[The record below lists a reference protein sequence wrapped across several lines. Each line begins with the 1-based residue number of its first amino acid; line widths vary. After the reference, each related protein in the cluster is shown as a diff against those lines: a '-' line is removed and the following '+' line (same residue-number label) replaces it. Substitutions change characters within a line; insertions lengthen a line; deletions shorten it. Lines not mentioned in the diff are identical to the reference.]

1 MKAGPVA
8 RWTGSVALGLVLA
21 AVAWARDPGAEELRV
36 LSGPEAVST
45 IVVRATPET
54 AVEDRTPGAR
64 PAAGPRGPASLGET
78 FTGEITLFLPDVTLP
93 RQAVI
98 DVGDPVVSTVR
109 LFPEE
114 HGATVIVFVRQ
125 PVTYTVSRPSAL
137 GEITIE
143 VRTRTEV
150 TRVTGRTPAGR
161 PRVVRPKAARGE
173 EVAIDAESI
182 SYDKPT
188 DTVIARGGVTVTRGN
203 TVLTAD
209 EVRYDRTNHTVD
221 ARGHVVITEPDGT
234 LDGDTAHLNLDDES
248 GWVDAGTG
256 RLRTS
261 GYSMRGGHIVKHAGP
276 AYSIAQG
283 MFTTCAC
290 GGLESPSWSIAGRES
305 TVTVG
310 GVGEVRDATLRVKDV
325 PVLWFP
331 YFVFPAGSDRQSG
344 LLFPLLGQS
353 TKRGFLYSQ
362 PVYWAI
368 DKSQDATVTLDLE
381 SAARV
386 GLIGEYRYML
396 SRAAHGAF
404 TLAYFNEG
412 IRSASNPRAVT
423 LAGAPFEP
431 PENRFSIV
439 GGLVQPF
446 VGGSQLVLDLFAV
459 SDKTYTLEMLRA
471 PFSTLTSATRY
482 QNFTTSAATIAK
494 TWEGGAFRL
503 DGIWD
508 QDLLDPQE
516 ITQQRLPRARI
527 THGQPLLGDW
537 LVGRIS
543 AEGDEFYRR
552 RGYDGLRGDLT
563 PELFLP
569 FHLGRFVTGSID
581 GQLRETAYH
590 LVDRSQVA
598 FVVPDTPGAVG
609 QFRPVLPT
617 DGIGQL
623 PANRAQESAVVTG
636 RLGTELDRVFE
647 FDHLGYAK
655 LKHTIEPEVDYLYVP
670 ATSRPI
676 ADRVLPDCRTLP
688 HPLPGNNCDATA
700 FTEGFLFDQQDAL
713 NQRNFFSYGIT
724 TRLFGRAAPAAEPPT
739 AQAASGGG
747 DGTPP
752 AAPAPPPPARE
763 LIRASVMHGYDVS
776 RPLVGT
782 SHLSDVDLGLR
793 IFPTDAL
800 VLSWA
805 ATANFQDGS
814 LRGQTGGITW
824 RETSWK
830 PPNPAHTFQSPSL
843 LSINYVFV
851 ANSKDRFP
859 ANSIEQQ
866 LLFSGGTNQVWA
878 QAYLRMTDYAG
889 LYFRGQYDFG
899 TSTTPKQFLER
910 DFFLHLISRCDCWL
924 LDAGVSDRINP
935 SETLYRVQFTL
946 VGLGSIGRGAGP
958 QGLLSQALGLGYG
971 RTGLGGAAGLY

>member
-1 MKAGPVA
+1 MRAGPVA
-8 RWTGSVALGLVLA
+8 RWTGGVALGLVLG
-21 AVAWARDPGAEELRV
+21 AVAWAQDPAGEVRV
-36 LSGPEAVST
+36 LSSPEAVST

-64 PAAGPRGPASLGET
+64 PATGPRGPASLGET
-78 FTGEITLFLPDVTLP
+78 FTGEITLFLPHVTVP
-93 RQAVI
+93 RQAAI

-137 GEITIE
+137 GEITVT

-161 PRVVRPKAARGE
+161 PRIVRPKETRGG

-234 LDGDTAHLNLDDES
+234 LDGDAAYLNLDDES

-283 MFTTCAC
+283 MFTTCEC

-325 PVLWFP
+325 PVLWLP

-368 DKSQDATVTLDLE
+368 DKSEDATVTFDLE

-386 GLIGEYRYML
+386 GLIGAYRYLL
-396 SRAAHGAF
+396 SRAAHG
-404 TLAYFNEG
+404 
-412 IRSASNPRAVT
+412 AVT

-471 PFSTLTSATRY
+471 PFSTLTNASRY
-482 QNFTTSAATIAK
+482 QNFTTSAATIVK

-503 DGIWD
+503 DGIWN

-527 THGQPLLGDW
+527 THGEPLLGDW

-552 RGYDGLRGDLT
+552 RGFDGLRGDLT

-569 FHLGRFVTGSID
+569 FHLGRFVNGSID
-581 GQLRETAYH
+581 GQFRETAYH
-590 LVDRSQVA
+590 LIDRSQVA

-623 PANRAQESAVVTG
+623 PANRAQESAVVSG
-636 RLGTELDRVFE
+636 RLGTELDRVFD

-670 ATSRPI
+670 ATSRPVV
-676 ADRVLPDCRTLP
+676 DRELPDCRTLP
-688 HPLPGNNCDATA
+688 HPEPGVNCNATA

-724 TRLFGRAAPAAEPPT
+724 TRLFGRAAQAPEPPPT
-739 AQAASGGG
+739 QGTSGG

-752 AAPAPPPPARE
+752 APAAPPPPARE
-763 LIRASVMHGYDVS
+763 LVRASVMHGYDVS

-782 SHLSDVDLGLR
+782 SHLSDVDMGLR

-800 VLSWA
+800 VLTWA

-859 ANSIEQQ
+859 ANSVEQR
-866 LLFSGGTNQVWA
+866 LLFSGGTNQVWT

-889 LYFRGQYDFG
+889 LYFRAQYDFG
-899 TSTTPKQFLER
+899 TSTTPQQFLER
-910 DFFLHLISRCDCWL
+910 DFFLHLISRCNCWL